1 MRSRRGFVDTP
12 LTADWTDAQ
21 QLWRERA
28 PMRRAATP
36 DDIAQTVAM
45 LVASDYVTGE
55 IVMLDG
61 E

>member
-1 MRSRRGFVDTP
+1 
-12 LTADWTDAQ
+12 
-21 QLWRERA
+21 A

-36 DDIAQTVAM
+36 DDVAQMVAM

-61 E
+61 GLNLT

>member
-1 MRSRRGFVDTP
+1 
-12 LTADWTDAQ
+12 TDAQ

-36 DDIAQTVAM
+36 DDVAQTVAM

-61 E
+61 GLNLT